1 MRKKVIALDFFF
13 LANRPML
20 CNNSG
25 EGDGHVPELVTLEN
39 FEAEQRHYH
48 IYRIN
53 STALDHLAHYHDYY
67 QVCYVVSGEIL
78 HRQGKDAVALQ
89 AGDAF
94 IVPPG
99 FVHSLHFNNAYSEMY
114 SLSFSQSLFAPGFP
128 QSNAYQ
134 FLAGLQTGTSA
145 TESEFVRLRVPL
157 ERASRQSMEE
167 LMKCLIRQQETDCPQ
182 GLSAAPSL
190 VASIL
195 YLLSQSYYQH
205 AENVRGYDTLADY
218 SGTLL
223 QCIRY
228 VEQHYKEPLSPTELA
243 KQFGLSRSVFFSA
256 FPQFSGMPFRKYVAH
271 KRIIEAQ
278 MLMRAH
284 PKQTISQIAAA
295 VGYEDDSTFYRNF
308 LRITGV
314 SPLQYKTGF
323 RHRNGLSKK

>member
-1 MRKKVIALDFFF
+1 M
-13 LANRPML
+13 
-20 CNNSG
+20 
-25 EGDGHVPELVTLEN
+25 PELVTLEN
-39 FEAEQRHYH
+39 FDAVHRHYH

-78 HRQGKDAVALQ
+78 HRQGKDSVVLQ

-99 FVHSLHFNNAYSEMY
+99 FTHSLHFNNAYSEMY

-134 FLAGLQTGTSA
+134 FLAGLQTGTGTA
-145 TESEFVRLRVPL
+145 ESEAVRLRVPL
-157 ERASRQSMEE
+157 DKSLRQSMAE

-195 YLLSQSYYQH
+195 YLLSQSYYRQPQNAQAYH
-205 AENVRGYDTLADY
+205 ALADY

-228 VEQHYKEPLSPTELA
+228 VDGHYKEPISPDDLA
-243 KQFGLSRSVFFSA
+243 KRYGLSRSVFFSV
-256 FPQFSGMPFRKYVAH
+256 FPQFAGMPFRKYVAH
-271 KRIIEAQ
+271 KRITEAQ
-278 MLMRAH
+278 MLMRNH
-284 PKQTISQIAAA
+284 PEFTVSRIAAE
-295 VGYEDDSTFYRNF
+295 VGYEEDSTFYRNF
-308 LRITGV
+308 LQITGV
-314 SPLQYKTGF
+314 SPSKYKTRYPDHHNTKEF
-323 RHRNGLSKK
+323 DL